1 MAIEQLP
8 VRRTTN
14 PSSRHTSC
22 VRTCLCD
29 SREPRS
35 HGPAGRRALLLALLD
50 ALLAGGRRRRC
61 QPAKAPPL
69 QRRAL
74 LAPAREPNLS
84 PLALQGDVLAR
95 AFRRLPPAD
104 LACAELV
111 CRRFRSEGEAQRGR
125 PWSPGWLP
133 APWRGEER
141 ALERGRPPLWRY
153 LVPCP
158 PLPAPQWPAARSGG
172 RWPSGRCRSSRSW
185 APSRTWQQR
194 RRSARLARAASTAA
208 VRQAGRPPC
217 TRGEPPALGLSCL
230 LRLRP
235 ASLPACLDHLAS
247 PGRPG
252 RPLLHFRCPPPL
264 FPGAGS
270 ATWQRRRLL
279 SSRLWL
285 RRWPPARQTT
295 RRKAL
300 QMCLPRLPGAT
311 SASSTGA
318 CRRPPQA
325 QRTPPARA
333 PPPAG
338 TCGVPR
344 GVQGGP
350 DRRMRN
356 EIT

>member
-1 MAIEQLP
+1 MDDEVMAIEQLP

-50 ALLAGGRRRRC
+50 ALLAGGRRRWC

-133 APWRGEER
+133 APWRG
-141 ALERGRPPLWRY
+141 GRSAPWSGVGPLSGATSCHAPPSL
-153 LVPCP
+153 L
-158 PLPAPQWPAARSGG
+158 RSG
-172 RWPSGRCRSSRSW
+172 
-185 APSRTWQQR
+185 QQR
-194 RRSARLARAASTAA
+194 GLAGAGRAGAA
-208 VRQAGRPPC
+208 AALAAGRPAGNGSSAGA
-217 TRGEPPALGLSCL
+217 RLGWRAQRA
-230 LRLRP
+230 RLQCGRQGVRRVQE
-235 ASLPACLDHLAS
+235 AS
-247 PGRPG
+247 P
-252 RPLLHFRCPPPL
+252 
-264 FPGAGS
+264 
-270 ATWQRRRLL
+270 QR
-279 SSRLWL
+279 W
-285 RRWPPARQTT
+285 A
-295 RRKAL
+295 
-300 QMCLPRLPGAT
+300 
-311 SASSTGA
+311 
-318 CRRPPQA
+318 
-325 QRTPPARA
+325 
-333 PPPAG
+333 
-338 TCGVPR
+338 
-344 GVQGGP
+344 
-350 DRRMRN
+350 
-356 EIT
+356 